1 MTTQT
6 TASADID
13 VVRAGFE
20 SLARGDLATFTDMFH
35 TDATW
40 NHRNEDRFGG
50 VHRGNDN
57 IVAFITE
64 SVQLTAGTL
73 RPVPTAFMANGSGQV
88 AVPTHLTA
96 SRPDGRTFDDLQVL
110 LFTVDG
116 GRVRAVEQFIGQP
129 RAATAFWA

>member
-20 SLARGDLATFTDMFH
+20 SLARGDLAAFTDMFH

-50 VHRGNDN
+50 IHRGNDN

-73 RPVPTAFMANGSGQV
+73 RPVPTAFMPDGAGRV
-88 AVPTHLTA
+88 AVLTHLTA
-96 SRPDGRTFDDLQVL
+96 SRPDGRSFDDQQILV
-110 LFTVDG
+110 FTVDG
-116 GRVRAVEQFIGQP
+116 GRVRTVDQFIGEP
-129 RAATAFWA
+129 RAATTFWA